1 MHCRL
6 RNIMFVLLIITI
18 YNSNAQVI
26 LSHNIGNTPIKTDM
40 FSCETDESWSRV
52 FKLSDYGI
60 LPNEQFMITSS
71 QIGLSESNDGA
82 YLFLRVYNADNNFP
96 NLSDTPFSSNLIGS
110 RPMGRSPVLNEPEV
124 VQVNF
129 DEPIIIPAGIERIM
143 VSIDKIEDFNN
154 TSSAKIFIAG
164 TQEDTDV
171 SWYKGCEDTFRLT
184 PTSNLSPSVP
194 NANFYINVTGEKFNV
209 NNLGST
215 TRLTHNLCDDII
227 ETDIHSCSSSFIY
240 WARTFTLADFGIS
253 TDEKFTINS
262 GQVGINKTGYLPE
275 ISFNV
280 YKIDD
285 NFPNS
290 FSESD
295 LIGSSQYQTISSN
308 IRRNSQIIQ
317 VDFETPILVPSDV
330 EKILVEVHK
339 GIVSGDGIAF
349 IAGSTQDNDISWQRS
364 CTNVAGGTT
373 FDNNE
378 YVSTA
383 EFGQPNAN
391 FYINVTGS
399 VNHLTNTFQ
408 MNISNIC
415 SEFFKEFSI
424 TNPSN
429 LASVQWNFGDPNS
442 GTSNT
447 SLDLSPFHDFSED
460 GIYIITAL
468 VTDINGNTET
478 ITETI
483 NVIEPP
489 EAFGIENVHACEDNF
504 GSGFSS
510 SFNLSNITQEIVGN
524 QTDIVITFIDGSGN
538 EYDSLP
544 NGFTN
549 TVIDR
554 ETIVVRVAHDNNQC
568 CYSEISFDLIVNK
581 LPNLTSVIDLN
592 ECDNDNDGFALF
604 DLEQVKT
611 SILENETNID
621 VEFYYEDGSLIQ
633 EPLNFISNNVINE
646 ENITIRT
653 INTNTSCHVES
664 TFKLIVNPTPI
675 ANPLSDIVGC
685 DDNNDG
691 ISEYFDTSHIE
702 SDVIGSQTGVQV
714 SYFDS
719 SGNILPSP
727 LPNPYTNSTNNIE
740 TLTVRITNTS
750 TNCFSETLLTL
761 RTSSQPQINTP
772 TSIYACDED
781 NGFANFD
788 TSNIE
793 NEIIGNQSGLSITY
807 LDINGNTIS
816 NFVSTNFLNTEAWN
830 QKIIVRVEN
839 ETNNQ
844 CYSETEFNLIVNPLP
859 EINLEETYSI
869 CNLDPS
875 INLSVDPNYN
885 SYDWVYEGGPSIS
898 SSNSAE
904 IIEQGIYTLTITK
917 LENGIV
923 CENSFSFELI
933 RSTLPEILQVNQG
946 ELGNNFIEIIVTGD
960 GDFEYSIDGINYQD
974 SNIFENIRGG
984 IYTVSVRDKEGCGED
999 TKEVVLVD
1007 YPKFFTPNN
1016 DGVNDFW
1023 QIRGVSRFPNSK
1035 ISIYDRY
1042 GKLITELSHTDIGW
1056 DGMYKGT
1063 YMPTNDYWF
1072 SAKLN
1077 DEIVFSGHFTLKR

>member
-1 MHCRL
+1 MNCNL
-6 RNIMFVLLIITI
+6 RKIIYVLLINTI
-18 YNSNAQVI
+18 YNSNAQI
-26 LSHNIGNTPIKTDM
+26 TLSHNIGNIPIKTDM

-60 LPNEQFMITSS
+60 LRNEQFMITSS
-71 QIGLSESNDGA
+71 QIGLSESNNGA
-82 YLFLRVYNADNNFP
+82 YLFLRVYNADNDFP
-96 NLSDTPFSSNLIGS
+96 NLSDTPFSNNLIGS
-110 RPMGRSPVLNEPEV
+110 RSMGRSPVLNEPEV
-124 VQVNF
+124 IQVNF

-143 VSIDKIEDFNN
+143 VSLDKIEDFNN
-154 TSSAKIFIAG
+154 PLSAKVFIAG
-164 TQEDTDV
+164 TQEDTEI
-171 SWYKGCEDTFRLT
+171 SWYRGCEDTFRLT
-184 PTSNLSPSVP
+184 PTSNLLPSVP
-194 NANFYINVTGEKFNV
+194 NANFYINVTGEKVNV

-240 WARTFTLADFGIS
+240 WARAFTLADFGIS
-253 TDEKFTINS
+253 IDEEFIINS

-275 ISFNV
+275 ISFNI

-295 LIGSSQYQTISSN
+295 LIGSSQYLTISPN

-317 VDFETPILVPSDV
+317 VDFETPIVVPADI
-330 EKILVEVHK
+330 EKILIEVHK

-349 IAGSTQDNDISWQRS
+349 IAGSTQDNDVSWQRS

-378 YVSTA
+378 YVSTV

-391 FYINVTGS
+391 FYINVTGN
-399 VNHLTNTFQ
+399 VNHLTNNFQ

-415 SEFFKEFSI
+415 SEFLKEFSI

-429 LASVQWNFGDPNS
+429 VASVEWNFGDPNS

-460 GIYIITAL
+460 GTYIITAT
-468 VTDINGNTET
+468 VTDINGSTET
-478 ITETI
+478 LIETI
-483 NVIEPP
+483 DVIEPP
-489 EAFGIENVHACEDNF
+489 EAFGIDNVFACEDNF
-504 GSGFSS
+504 NTGFSS
-510 SFNLSNITQEIVGN
+510 SFNLLNIAQQVIGN
-524 QTDIVITFIDGSGN
+524 QSDVVITFIDGSGN
-538 EYDSLP
+538 EYDTLP
-544 NGFTN
+544 NQFTN
-549 TVIDR
+549 TIRDR
-554 ETIVVRVAHDNNQC
+554 ETIIARVAHDNNEC

-581 LPNLTSVIDLN
+581 LPDISSVMDLN
-592 ECDNDNDGFALF
+592 ACDNDDDGFALF
-604 DLEQVKT
+604 DLEQVKA
-611 SILENETNID
+611 SILENESNID
-621 VEFYYEDGSLIQ
+621 IEFYYENGSLIQ
-633 EPLNFISNNVINE
+633 QPLNLTSNNVISE
-646 ENITIRT
+646 ETITIRT
-653 INTNTSCHVES
+653 INTNTLCYIES
-664 TFKLIVNPTPI
+664 TFKLIVTPVPI
-675 ANPLSDIVGC
+675 ANSLQDLIGC

-691 ISEYFDTSHIE
+691 ISEYFDTSNIE
-702 SDVIGSQTGVQV
+702 SDVIGNQTGVQV

-719 SGNILPSP
+719 SGNILSSP

-740 TLTVRITNTS
+740 TLTIQITNTF

-772 TSIYACDED
+772 SDIYTCDEG

-807 LDINGNTIS
+807 LNADGGIIS
-816 NFVSTNFLNTEAWN
+816 NFISTNFQNTEAWN
-830 QKIIVRVEN
+830 QKIIVKVEN
-839 ETNNQ
+839 GTNNL
-844 CYSETEFNLIVNPLP
+844 CYSETEFNLIVNNLP
-859 EINLEETYSI
+859 EINLEDEYFI

-875 INLSVDPNYN
+875 INLSVDSSFD
-885 SYDWVYEGGPSIS
+885 SYEWRFEDGSSIS

-904 IIEQGIYTLTITK
+904 IREEGNYTLTVTK

-946 ELGNNFIEIIVTGD
+946 ELGNNFIEIIATGD
-960 GDFEYSIDGINYQD
+960 GDFEYSIDGVNYQD
-974 SNIFENIRGG
+974 SNVFENIRGG
-984 IYTVSVRDKEGCGED
+984 IYTVSIRDKEGCGED
-999 TKEVVLVD
+999 SREVVLVD

-1016 DGVNDFW
+1016 DGANDFW
-1023 QIRGVSRFPNSK
+1023 QIKGISRFPNSK

-1042 GKLITELSHTDIGW
+1042 GKLITELSHNDIGW
-1056 DGMYKGT
+1056 DGMYRGT

-1072 SAKLN
+1072 NANLN